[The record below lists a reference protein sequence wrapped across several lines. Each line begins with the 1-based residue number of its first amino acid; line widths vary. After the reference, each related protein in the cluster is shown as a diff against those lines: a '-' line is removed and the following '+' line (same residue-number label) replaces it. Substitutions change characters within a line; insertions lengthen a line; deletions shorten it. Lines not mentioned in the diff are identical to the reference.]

1 MNNFNQDNID
11 DKEETSLEGLN
22 EGGESKDFKKMIKNQ
37 L

>member
-22 EGGESKDFKKMIKNQ
+22 EGDESKYFKKMIKN
-37 L
+37 